1 MKNWQCVLKITAII
15 AYIILLVMC
24 CCMFFKS
31 LKFEPR
37 LPLTNNYKLSVEVTG
52 DSVLNNND
60 RLELD
65 SLKQILQKS
74 KKEEYAEGINDV
86 RQETNN
92 IINKIN
98 GWLSFWLAILTLIG
112 GVLPVVLSW
121 RQKQDNNK
129 KFSDLGNDIT
139 DRGNKIEK
147 RVTEKIN
154 DLNVLHNQ
162 LREVLKE
169 QKAEL
174 VKQQNS
180 RKLHET
186 HISITNIIS
195 SFMAAKNNKLIEDSF
210 ERDLLRISLLN
221 ALATEFEKIT
231 DCIFSEEYRSDCKII
246 LKTILIQYYSLYASL
261 RITLQKVNKTKDLEI
276 TLQKIK
282 KAIEIVT
289 EDKEDKDGIEK
300 EIKEVRNEI
309 EKTNS
314 LFYFNK

>member
-1 MKNWQCVLKITAII
+1 MCIENNGYHSVHHTIGDVLL
-15 AYIILLVMC
+15 YV
-24 CCMFFKS
+24 FQS

-121 RQKQDNNK
+121 RQEQDNNK

>member
-1 MKNWQCVLKITAII
+1 
-15 AYIILLVMC
+15 MC

-121 RQKQDNNK
+121 RQEQDNNK

-231 DCIFSEEYRSDCKII
+231 DCIFSEEYRSDYP
-246 LKTILIQYYSLYASL
+246 LAELI
-261 RITLQKVNKTKDLEI
+261 
-276 TLQKIK
+276 
-282 KAIEIVT
+282 
-289 EDKEDKDGIEK
+289 
-300 EIKEVRNEI
+300 
-309 EKTNS
+309 
-314 LFYFNK
+314 

>member
-121 RQKQDNNK
+121 RQEQDNNK

-147 RVTEKIN
+147 RVTEK
-154 DLNVLHNQ
+154 
-162 LREVLKE
+162 
-169 QKAEL
+169 
-174 VKQQNS
+174 
-180 RKLHET
+180 
-186 HISITNIIS
+186 
-195 SFMAAKNNKLIEDSF
+195 NK
-210 ERDLLRISLLN
+210 
-221 ALATEFEKIT
+221 
-231 DCIFSEEYRSDCKII
+231 
-246 LKTILIQYYSLYASL
+246 
-261 RITLQKVNKTKDLEI
+261 
-276 TLQKIK
+276 
-282 KAIEIVT
+282 
-289 EDKEDKDGIEK
+289 
-300 EIKEVRNEI
+300 
-309 EKTNS
+309 
-314 LFYFNK
+314 

>member
-121 RQKQDNNK
+121 RQEQDNNK

-162 LREVLKE
+162 LRKVLKE

>member
-98 GWLSFWLAILTLIG
+98 GWLSFWLAILTLIS

-121 RQKQDNNK
+121 RQEQDNNK